1 MSNQKDYY
9 VYMYLRAD
17 GTPYYIGRGKKHR
30 AFDKHYRG
38 KRCFTPKDRNRIKI
52 VRQHMSLYESQVAEK
67 SLIKKYGRK
76 EHGGI
81 LINIKPGGEDIAAWT
96 PEMRKK
102 LSIVASNR
110 KFSEKTRQKMS
121 TSRTGKKRSA
131 EAIEKT
137 VSTRRQR
144 DNFIHSEETKKKLS
158 ESKKGVPAAW
168 TQNTEQKK
176 IIGKKI
182 SESKKGIF
190 VGDVENLSKIQSNR
204 ILVFNTK
211 TEKRYWI
218 EKESKLSENEIPAS
232 LKKAIDR
239 YNTGKKVST
248 TGIKKK
254 DLPAICEKYNV
265 GYMLDNVDD

>member
-9 VYMYLRAD
+9 VYMYLRVD
-17 GTPYYIGRGKKHR
+17 GTPYYVGRGKKHR
-30 AFDKHYRG
+30 AFAKHCRG

-52 VRQHMSLYESQVAEK
+52 VRKHMSLLESRVAEK
-67 SLIKKYGRK
+67 SLIRRYGRK

-81 LINIKPGGEDIAAWT
+81 LINIKPGGEDIAVWT
-96 PEMRKK
+96 PDMRKRM
-102 LSIVASNR
+102 SIISSKR

-121 TSRTGKKRSA
+121 ASHTGKTRSTK
-131 EAIEKT
+131 AIEKM

-144 DNFIHSEETKKKLS
+144 DNFIPSKETRNKMS
-158 ESKKGVPAAW
+158 NSKKGIPAAW

-176 IIGKKI
+176 IIGNKI
-182 SESKKGIF
+182 SESKKGVF
-190 VGDVENLSKIQSNR
+190 VGDADNLSKIQSNR

-218 EKESKLSENEIPAS
+218 EKESDLSENEIPAS
-232 LKKAIDR
+232 LKTAIDR
-239 YNTGKKVST
+239 YNTGKKVAT

-254 DLPAICEKYNV
+254 DLPTMCDKYNV
-265 GYMLDNVDD
+265 KHMLKDVVE